1 MTASDHPLPLLR
13 GNHPAALSN
22 YVVTRCSRLLWNVAG
37 ANEGMEFFILIFI
50 NFILHLKDS
59 IWFSY
64 WKTLHMEQFD
74 CVSLLFTFKVYKI

>member
-50 NFILHLKDS
+50 NFILHLKVFDS
-59 IWFSY
+59 AIEKLYIWNNL
-64 WKTLHMEQFD
+64 T
-74 CVSLLFTFKVYKI
+74 V